1 MSTMG
6 LAICLWLADDEVCR
20 VVHDLGMVA
29 PDDLAGDAEAG
40 SFVDGVPIDKA
51 IPVDNPIFF

>member
-1 MSTMG
+1 MG

>member
-1 MSTMG
+1 MG
-6 LAICLWLADDEVCR
+6 LSTSLCLADDKVCR

-40 SFVDGVPIDKA
+40 PFVDSVPVDKA